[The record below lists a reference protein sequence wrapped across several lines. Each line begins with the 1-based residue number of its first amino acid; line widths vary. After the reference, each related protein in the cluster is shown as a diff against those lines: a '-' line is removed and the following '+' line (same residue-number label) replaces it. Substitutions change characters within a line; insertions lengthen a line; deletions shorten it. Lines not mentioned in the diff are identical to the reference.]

1 MNTDTP
7 RRAVI
12 RRHGREHPP
21 TALAQ
26 QRPIARSQI
35 TVAAKVYGTVKWE
48 HRQWEKHS
56 VKSTSFA
63 VETLMKERITP
74 AIANVAGRADRA
86 ARPIASSAAV
96 EQIAENAT
104 HCRSD

>member
-1 MNTDTP
+1 MGDTQ
-7 RRAVI
+7 RQI
-12 RRHGREHPP
+12 NQLRE
-21 TALAQ
+21 
-26 QRPIARSQI
+26 
-35 TVAAKVYGTVKWE
+35 E
-48 HRQWEKHS
+48 
-56 VKSTSFA
+56 
-63 VETLMKERITP
+63 VETLMKERINP